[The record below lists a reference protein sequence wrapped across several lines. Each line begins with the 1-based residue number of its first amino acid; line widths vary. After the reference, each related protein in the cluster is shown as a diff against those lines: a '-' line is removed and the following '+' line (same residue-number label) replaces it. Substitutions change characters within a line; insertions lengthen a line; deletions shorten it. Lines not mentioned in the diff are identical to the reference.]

1 MYPQIEMIR
10 QYGADGV
17 GRRPLIMCEYSHAMG
32 NSNGSLADYWAT
44 ITSTPGLQGG
54 FIWEWKDH
62 GLRRRLSD
70 GSLRL
75 AYGGDFGDSPNDGN
89 FVADGLMSADLEPHP
104 AMREV
109 AWVYRPV
116 TVSLA
121 GGVRSRS
128 LRVANRRSF
137 TGLDDLVASWEL
149 SVAGEVVKHGRLR
162 VPKIAPMSSAT
173 VPLPCAVPAGDGE
186 AHLSVR
192 WHSRHDHWSAPA
204 GHLVAWDQVE
214 LRAAAR
220 RPRTGRLPKGSAVDA
235 AIDELFVLPVELA
248 LWRAPTDNDGFK
260 LMPELSERLGVGGQA
275 LRQWKERGVH
285 NTPAERLVDHHCQ
298 RSVSDDGLSV
308 VYLHRV
314 DVPDSLVDLPR
325 VGVRFSL
332 PGRFRELRWY
342 GRGPHENYP
351 DRNAS
356 AMIGEWT
363 GVPDLPPYLVPQEF
377 GLRTDTRW
385 MECTDPQMGERVR
398 VDVVRPLSLHV
409 SATNYRAEDLYVCAN
424 EADLWPR
431 DELVVHL
438 DVAHRGLG
446 TASCGP
452 DVLPQYR
459 LPAGTFTF
467 AYRLTVSGN

>member
-1 MYPQIEMIR
+1 
-10 QYGADGV
+10 
-17 GRRPLIMCEYSHAMG
+17 
-32 NSNGSLADYWAT
+32 
-44 ITSTPGLQGG
+44 
-54 FIWEWKDH
+54 
-62 GLRRRLSD
+62 
-70 GSLRL
+70 
-75 AYGGDFGDSPNDGN
+75 
-89 FVADGLMSADLEPHP
+89 
-104 AMREV
+104 
-109 AWVYRPV
+109 
-116 TVSLA
+116 
-121 GGVRSRS
+121 
-128 LRVANRRSF
+128 
-137 TGLDDLVASWEL
+137 
-149 SVAGEVVKHGRLR
+149 
-162 VPKIAPMSSAT
+162 
-173 VPLPCAVPAGDGE
+173 
-186 AHLSVR
+186 
-192 WHSRHDHWSAPA
+192 
-204 GHLVAWDQVE
+204 
-214 LRAAAR
+214 
-220 RPRTGRLPKGSAVDA
+220 
-235 AIDELFVLPVELA
+235 
-248 LWRAPTDNDGFK
+248 
-260 LMPELSERLGVGGQA
+260 
-275 LRQWKERGVH
+275 VH
-285 NTPAERLVDHHCQ
+285 NTPAEQLVDHHCQ

-459 LPAGTFTF
+459 LPAGIFTF